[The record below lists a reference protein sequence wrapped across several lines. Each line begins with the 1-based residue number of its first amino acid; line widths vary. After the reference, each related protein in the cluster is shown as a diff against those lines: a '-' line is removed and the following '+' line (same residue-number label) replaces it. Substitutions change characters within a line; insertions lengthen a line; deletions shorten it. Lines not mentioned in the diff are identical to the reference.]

1 MIQPNR
7 RQAGPVVG
15 ATTRIEPAANTL
27 PAEMPL
33 HQLRRAR
40 GLSQEILAGLM
51 NVRQPIVAKQEHQ
64 EDMHISTLRN
74 HIEAMGGRL
83 EMVACFPNGCVRI
96 SNF

>member
-7 RQAGPVVG
+7 RRDAPAVR
-15 ATTRIEPAANTL
+15 ATPRIVPAVTTL
-27 PAEMPL
+27 PAEMAL

-74 HIEAMGGRL
+74 HVEAMGGRL
-83 EMVACFPNGCVRI
+83 EMVACFPDGSVRI